1 MSGRIEF
8 RHINAFLT
16 LARTLHFSRAAATLN
31 LSQPSLSRT
40 ITALEEE
47 IGAALFVRTTRQV
60 TLTEAGRA
68 FLDGAPAIVDALQR
82 SVSDAQR
89 AAAGET
95 GRVTVGY
102 MDFAINGPLPNLL
115 QRFRSAAPGIAVD
128 LSYMPTNAQHEAL
141 FDGALDIGF
150 MIGPF
155 AAEGITTQAVDTAAL
170 VVLLP
175 RTHRL
180 ARQRSI
186 AIDQLA
192 HEPWVLGAAEPWEA
206 FRAIVFDHC
215 ATYGFVPNVV
225 QEATNSDGIFGL
237 VAAGVGVSLYSDSA
251 ANLRRKGIV
260 IKPLEAGPQVQTLAA
275 WRRDNANPARA
286 RFVSLA
292 LGNALNPVPSSR

>member
-1 MSGRIEF
+1 MTTRVEL
-8 RHINAFLT
+8 RHIDAFLT
-16 LARTLHFSRAAATLN
+16 LARTLHFSRAAAALN

-40 ITALEEE
+40 IGALEDE

-60 TLTEAGRA
+60 TLTEAAHA
-68 FLDGAPAIVDALQR
+68 FLGSAPSITEAVDR

-95 GRVTVGY
+95 GRLTVGY
-102 MDFAINGPLPNLL
+102 MDFAINGPLPDLL
-115 QRFRSAAPGIAVD
+115 QRFRAAAPGIAVD

-141 FDGALDIGF
+141 FDGGLDIGF

-155 AAEGITTQAVDTAAL
+155 AAEGVTTHAVDTADL

-175 RTHRL
+175 RTHKL

-186 AIDQLA
+186 TTDQLA
-192 HEPWVLGAAEPWEA
+192 REPWVLGAAEPWEA
-206 FRAIVFDHC
+206 FRTIVFDHC
-215 ATYGFVPNVV
+215 AKHGFAPNVV

-237 VAAGVGVSLYSDSA
+237 VAAGVGISLYSDSA

-260 IKPLEAGPQVQTLAA
+260 IKELAAAPQVQTVAA
-275 WRRDNANPARA
+275 WRRDNANPARS
-286 RFVSLA
+286 RFVDLA
-292 LGNALNPVPSSR
+292 LAG

>member
-1 MSGRIEF
+1 MTTRVEL
-8 RHINAFLT
+8 RHIDAFLT
-16 LARTLHFSRAAATLN
+16 LARTLHFSRAAAALN

-40 ITALEEE
+40 IGALEDE

-68 FLDGAPAIVDALQR
+68 FLGSAPSITEAVDR

-95 GRVTVGY
+95 GRLTVGY
-102 MDFAINGPLPNLL
+102 MDFAINGPLPDLL
-115 QRFRSAAPGIAVD
+115 QRFRAAAPGIAVD

-141 FDGALDIGF
+141 FDGGLDIGF

-155 AAEGITTQAVDTAAL
+155 AAEGVTTRAVDTADL

-175 RTHRL
+175 RTHKL

-186 AIDQLA
+186 TTDQLA
-192 HEPWVLGAAEPWEA
+192 REPWVLGAAEPWEA
-206 FRAIVFDHC
+206 FRTIVFDHC
-215 ATYGFVPNVV
+215 AKHGFAPNVV

-237 VAAGVGVSLYSDSA
+237 VAAGVGISLYSDSA

-260 IKPLEAGPQVQTLAA
+260 IKELAAAPQVQTVAA
-275 WRRDNANPARA
+275 WRRDNANPARS
-286 RFVSLA
+286 RFVDLA
-292 LGNALNPVPSSR
+292 LAG